1 MKSYATH
8 ILVMSL
14 FVVIGGLTA
23 VNAPVNVHAIFR
35 VNIPFSFNVREKSFP
50 AGEYS
55 VKYTDE
61 NTDGSGVMQL
71 ATVKGKQK
79 TSLFDT
85 IPITVPNAP
94 DQSNLIFGKV
104 RGKYFLSEI
113 WEDGNPSGN
122 QVEEP
127 VNMKRLE
134 KAGIRREKETVKAEM
149 RHKS

>member
-1 MKSYATH
+1 MKSYATKF
-8 ILVMSL
+8 LVLSL
-14 FVVIGGLTA
+14 FVVGGLTA
-23 VNAPVNVHAIFR
+23 VNAQVNADAIFR

-71 ATVKGKQK
+71 ATVKGRNK
-79 TSLFDT
+79 SSFFDT
-85 IPITVPNAP
+85 MPITVPTAP
-94 DQSNLIFGKV
+94 TQSNLIFGKV

-127 VNMKRLE
+127 VNMKKLE
-134 KAGIRREKETVKAEM
+134 KSGVRMEKEVVRAEM
-149 RHKS
+149 THKL

>member
-8 ILVMSL
+8 ILMMSL
-14 FVVIGGLTA
+14 FVVVGGLTVA
-23 VNAPVNVHAIFR
+23 NAQVNSDAIFR

-55 VKYTDE
+55 VKYTDD
-61 NTDGSGVMQL
+61 NTNGSGVMEL
-71 ATVKGKQK
+71 ATVKGKGK
-79 TSLFDT
+79 TGIFET
-85 IPITVPNAP
+85 IPISVPNAP

-134 KAGIRREKETVKAEM
+134 KAGVTREKEIVKAEM
-149 RHKS
+149 THKS